1 MSDRKSRIF
10 ATIVI
15 ILIVVAISFLFMT
28 RENYVRYSFYD
39 ATGCQYIEVTKME
52 NAKGENSI
60 KHLSLYK
67 YGYFKPCYTIPKSSA
82 EGVFMAYNDDNDLLN
97 IVIESINE
105 TSVIG
110 GALGVL
116 QRDINNLKMVI
127 LKYLYDME
135 EKEKCVR

>member
-1 MSDRKSRIF
+1 
-10 ATIVI
+10 
-15 ILIVVAISFLFMT
+15 
-28 RENYVRYSFYD
+28 
-39 ATGCQYIEVTKME
+39 ME
-52 NAKGENSI
+52 NIEKILNDDPTVDRQEFLDEVPLI
-60 KHLSLYK
+60 L
-67 YGYFKPCYTIPKSSA
+67 
-82 EGVFMAYNDDNDLLN
+82 NDDNDLLN

>member
-1 MSDRKSRIF
+1 
-10 ATIVI
+10 
-15 ILIVVAISFLFMT
+15 
-28 RENYVRYSFYD
+28 
-39 ATGCQYIEVTKME
+39 ME
-52 NAKGENSI
+52 NIEKILNDDPTVHRQEFLDEVALI
-60 KHLSLYK
+60 L
-67 YGYFKPCYTIPKSSA
+67 
-82 EGVFMAYNDDNDLLN
+82 NDDNDLLN

>member
-1 MSDRKSRIF
+1 MLFNKIDCQWFKEEGEKVLNDDL
-10 ATIVI
+10 TVDKQE
-15 ILIVVAISFLFMT
+15 FLD
-28 RENYVRYSFYD
+28 EIALV
-39 ATGCQYIEVTKME
+39 
-52 NAKGENSI
+52 
-60 KHLSLYK
+60 L
-67 YGYFKPCYTIPKSSA
+67 
-82 EGVFMAYNDDNDLLN
+82 NDDNDLLN

>member
-10 ATIVI
+10 ATIV
-15 ILIVVAISFLFMT
+15 
-28 RENYVRYSFYD
+28 
-39 ATGCQYIEVTKME
+39 
-52 NAKGENSI
+52 I

>member
-1 MSDRKSRIF
+1 
-10 ATIVI
+10 
-15 ILIVVAISFLFMT
+15 
-28 RENYVRYSFYD
+28 
-39 ATGCQYIEVTKME
+39 ME
-52 NAKGENSI
+52 NIEKILNDVPTVDRQEFLNEVALI
-60 KHLSLYK
+60 
-67 YGYFKPCYTIPKSSA
+67 I
-82 EGVFMAYNDDNDLLN
+82 NDDNDLLN